1 MEVTSL
7 VWGLTIAAICGL
19 LLFDFVF
26 HVRKAHA
33 PTLREA
39 AIWSGLYVGLALL
52 FGVGVL
58 VLGDTQPPSFT
69 GVEVSGRHAGA

>member
-1 MEVTSL
+1 MDVPGA
-7 VWGLTIAAICGL
+7 VWWLTIVGIVGL

-26 HVRKAHA
+26 HVRKAHV

-58 VLGDTQPPSFT
+58 SF
-69 GVEVSGRHAGA
+69 GGAQAGSE